1 MSHLNL
7 TSQSFEFSINQIEK
21 NFENEKGILFKSLVY
36 IAIFTTVLLFSFLKP
51 MNIYKRFITWFFD
64 LTITIKGEAW
74 KIYHILLLIVGF
86 LTVFFICKIFYFYFL
101 VLKMQSDNFSI
112 YQIGDETHYR
122 KIWRLKYKWLIES
135 EMWLTSLIIIEL
147 V

>member
-7 TSQSFEFSINQIEK
+7 TTQSFEFSINQMEK
-21 NFENEKGILFKSLVY
+21 NFENEKGIVFKSLVY
-36 IAIFTTVLLFSFLKP
+36 ISIFTTIFLFSFLKP
-51 MNIYKRFITWFFD
+51 MNLYKRFITWFFD
-64 LTITIKGEAW
+64 LSITIKGEAW
-74 KIYHILLLIVGF
+74 KIYHILLLKVGF
-86 LTVFFICKIFYFYFL
+86 FMVLLVCKIFYIYVV

-112 YQIGDETHYR
+112 YEIEDETHYR